1 MKWNCTRTPVMLG
14 LYSYARDAR
23 DSAILLISCKDSVA
37 SPSPYRPLV
46 KVGSIPTRATTYTF
60 LPTSTFST
68 YFSIAFAFP
77 MITIRFNGFVPDIIN
92 TLITKGGTHVRLGE
106 FVE

>member
-1 MKWNCTRTPVMLG
+1 
-14 LYSYARDAR
+14 
-23 DSAILLISCKDSVA
+23 
-37 SPSPYRPLV
+37 LV

-77 MITIRFNGFVPDIIN
+77 MITIRFNGFVPDLIN

-106 FVE
+106 FVEWVSLCFTDWSSSEFFEQDGHGVRH